1 MFRAVRRTQPLRL
14 TAKTAVLVIADD
26 KCTTGRIT
34 VMLRHRFD
42 RRLLHGHLEKTAQ
55 RDLLS
60 SHHHDTMIRIVVNIE
75 IVKYLQMDASWFH
88 QALERIGA
96 TQADLARHLR
106 LAPSAVSRMLK
117 GERQM
122 KQLETVQIAVFLGIT
137 PDEVL
142 RHAVAE
148 TGVPPAADIPRP
160 GRGRPPSAAPPGI
173 VRSTDM
179 IPIRSAGRGGTDQ
192 AMFLEDGPIGYT
204 SRPSNLSGVR
214 AAYAIYMVGDSMEP
228 RYEPGWLLHVNPFK
242 PPTRGRDVVVY
253 KQGQSVLIK
262 QFVGWEGDT
271 LVLRQLNP
279 PDTLRIPRTEIEE
292 CHLVVGTDQ
301 EG

>member
-1 MFRAVRRTQPLRL
+1 
-14 TAKTAVLVIADD
+14 
-26 KCTTGRIT
+26 
-34 VMLRHRFD
+34 
-42 RRLLHGHLEKTAQ
+42 
-55 RDLLS
+55 
-60 SHHHDTMIRIVVNIE
+60 
-75 IVKYLQMDASWFH
+75 MDALWFH
-88 QALERIGA
+88 QSLERIGA

-122 KQLETVQIAVFLGIT
+122 KQLETVQVAAFLGVS

-148 TGVPPAADIPRP
+148 TASPPAANMPRP
-160 GRGRPPSAAPPGI
+160 GRGRPPSAAPSGI
-173 VRSTDM
+173 ARSTDM

-192 AMFLEDGPIGYT
+192 VMFLEDGPIGYT

-228 RYEPGWLLHVNPFK
+228 RYEQNWLLHVNPFK
-242 PPTRGRDVVVY
+242 PPRRGRDVVVY
-253 KQGQSVLIK
+253 KKGQAVLIK
-262 QFVGWEGDT
+262 QFVGWEGDV

-279 PDTLRIPRTEIEE
+279 PDTLRIPRAEVEE

>member
-1 MFRAVRRTQPLRL
+1 MD
-14 TAKTAVLVIADD
+14 VI
-26 KCTTGRIT
+26 
-34 VMLRHRFD
+34 
-42 RRLLHGHLEKTAQ
+42 
-55 RDLLS
+55 
-60 SHHHDTMIRIVVNIE
+60 
-75 IVKYLQMDASWFH
+75 WFH

-96 TQADLARHLR
+96 SQADLARHLR

-122 KQLETVQIAVFLGIT
+122 RQLETVQIAGFLGVS

-142 RHAVAE
+142 RHAINDAVSASGPE
-148 TGVPPAADIPRP
+148 LPRS
-160 GRGRPPSAAPPGI
+160 GRGRPPSTSTSGN
-173 VRSTDM
+173 VRSTDP
-179 IPIRSAGRGGTDQ
+179 IPIRSAGRGGNDQ
-192 AMFLEDGPIGYT
+192 EMFLEDGPIGYT
-204 SRPSNLSGVR
+204 SRPANLSDVR

-253 KQGQSVLIK
+253 KLGQVVLIK
-262 QFVGWEGDT
+262 QFVGWEGNT

-279 PDTLRIPRTEIEE
+279 PQTLRIPRTEVRE
-292 CHLVVGTDQ
+292 CHLVVGADQ

>member
-1 MFRAVRRTQPLRL
+1 
-14 TAKTAVLVIADD
+14 
-26 KCTTGRIT
+26 
-34 VMLRHRFD
+34 
-42 RRLLHGHLEKTAQ
+42 
-55 RDLLS
+55 
-60 SHHHDTMIRIVVNIE
+60 
-75 IVKYLQMDASWFH
+75 MDANWFQ
-88 QALERIGA
+88 QALERVGA
-96 TQADLARHLR
+96 TQADLARYLR

-122 KQLETVQIAVFLGIT
+122 KQLETVQIASFLRLS
-137 PDEVL
+137 PEEVL
-142 RHAVAE
+142 RHAVTETEEPTRAE
-148 TGVPPAADIPRP
+148 QLRS
-160 GRGRPPSAAPPGI
+160 GRGRPPAATSPAGLP
-173 VRSTDM
+173 RAPDL
-179 IPIRSAGRGGTDQ
+179 IPIRSAGRGGGEQ

-204 SRPSNLSGVR
+204 VRPSNLAGVR

-253 KQGQSVLIK
+253 KKGQAVLIK

-279 PDTLRIPRTEIEE
+279 PDTLRIPRPDIEE
-292 CHLVVGTDQ
+292 CHLIVGTDQ

>member
-1 MFRAVRRTQPLRL
+1 
-14 TAKTAVLVIADD
+14 
-26 KCTTGRIT
+26 
-34 VMLRHRFD
+34 
-42 RRLLHGHLEKTAQ
+42 
-55 RDLLS
+55 
-60 SHHHDTMIRIVVNIE
+60 
-75 IVKYLQMDASWFH
+75 MDAAWFS

-122 KQLETVQIAVFLGIT
+122 KQLETVQIAAFLGVT
-137 PDEVL
+137 PDDVL

-148 TGVPPAADIPRP
+148 TGAPQPSDMPRV
-160 GRGRPPSAAPPGI
+160 GRGRPPMSQYISRRSAPPAGATP
-173 VRSTDM
+173 SADL

-204 SRPSNLSGVR
+204 SRPSNLNGVR

-228 RYEPGWLLHVNPFK
+228 RYEPHWLLHVNPFK
-242 PPTRGRDVVVY
+242 PPIRGRDVVVY
-253 KQGQSVLIK
+253 KKGQAVLIK
-262 QFVGWEGDT
+262 QFIGWDGDM

-279 PDTLRIPRTEIEE
+279 PDTLRIPRAEVLE
-292 CHLVVGTDQ
+292 CHLIVGTDQ